1 MINLII
7 GLNLLLWLVVFGGFD
22 LHMNVILIKL
32 GGGLMVSL
40 ISSYIIFEL
49 ISSAQAQ
56 ILSDRTILAKKAI
69 AHALGFLFG
78 FPFVLLIVHLSFQL
92 AS

>member
-1 MINLII
+1 MINLVI
-7 GLNLLLWLVVFGGFD
+7 GLNLLLWLIAFGGFE
-22 LHMNVILIKL
+22 LSMNIVLIKL

-49 ISSAQAQ
+49 ISSAQV
-56 ILSDRTILAKKAI
+56 LSHRTILAKKTI
-69 AHALGFLFG
+69 AYSLGSLFG
-78 FPFVLLIVHLSFQL
+78 FPFVLLIVHLSFKL